1 MISNGMFAEIAALA
15 GDPARASMLHALM
28 GGRALTAGE
37 LASGAGITP
46 QTASGHLARM
56 TNAGLVRFMKQGRR
70 RYHRL
75 ASPAVALMVESIMQ
89 VACDEHLPAKCLVT
103 GPRDEALRAA
113 RICYDHLA
121 GELGVALADALIAS
135 DYADLS
141 NEVGVV
147 TEHGLAF
154 LLRLGID
161 VRAPVASGRRPQRAF
176 CRACLDWSERRPH
189 FGGAVGAAICRH
201 SVENGWV
208 RRRNGTRAVAI
219 TPKGRMIFRDEF
231 GVQLAGA

>member
-1 MISNGMFAEIAALA
+1 MISNGMFAEIAAVT
-15 GDPARASMLHALM
+15 GDPTRASMLQALM
-28 GGRALTAGE
+28 DGRALTAGE
-37 LASGAGITP
+37 LANAGGITA

-56 TNAGLVRFMKQGRR
+56 TMAGLITVRKQGRH

-75 ASPAVALMVESIMQ
+75 ASPAVALMMESIMQ
-89 VACDEHLPAKCLVT
+89 VACDAHLPAKRLVT

-121 GELGVALADALIAS
+121 GELGVGLADALIAS
-135 DYADLS
+135 GYADLS

-154 LLRLGID
+154 LVRLGID

-189 FGGAVGAAICRH
+189 FGGTVGAAICRH